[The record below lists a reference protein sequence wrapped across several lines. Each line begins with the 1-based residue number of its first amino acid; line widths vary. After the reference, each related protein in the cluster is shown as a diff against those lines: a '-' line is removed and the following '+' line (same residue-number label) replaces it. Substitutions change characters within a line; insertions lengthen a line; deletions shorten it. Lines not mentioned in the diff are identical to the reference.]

1 MVPEQPK
8 NDGKFKVGH
17 PGGPGRKPGS
27 RNKLG
32 EAFVTAMLDNF
43 QKYGIETIET
53 VRVTEPAVYIKTI
66 AQILPKEH
74 TGEDGEPLF
83 SGITVNFVK

>member
-1 MVPEQPK
+1 MNEQPPK
-8 NDGKFKVGH
+8 RVVGR
-17 PGGPGRKPGS
+17 PFAQGNPGRPKGS

-32 EAFVTAMLDNF
+32 EVFVKALLDDF
-43 QKYGIETIET
+43 SKHGIATIET
-53 VRVTEPAVYIKTI
+53 VRINDPSTYVNTI
-66 AQILPKEH
+66 AKILPKEH